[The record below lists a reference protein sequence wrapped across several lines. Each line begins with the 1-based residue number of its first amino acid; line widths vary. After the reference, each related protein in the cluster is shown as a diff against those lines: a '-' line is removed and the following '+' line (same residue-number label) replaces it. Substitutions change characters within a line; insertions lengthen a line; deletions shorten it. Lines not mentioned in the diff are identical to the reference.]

1 MVAALP
7 ATLGSAGVACSVV
20 PMEKI
25 ATGER
30 GGITAMRTV
39 VVRTEARWPGASPL
53 TQDKPPRL
61 RFGMLARKTP
71 RMGAAARFSMYETRP
86 WLRFYGKVPASLE
99 YPEVTLYEALA
110 ATAQRVPDA
119 IAWDFFGTRATY
131 RQLLA
136 DVDRCAAALAAEGLR
151 EGDRFLISMP
161 TTPQGVIAFYAANR
175 LGALP
180 ALIHPLSTAP
190 EITHF
195 LDATGAR
202 MALTLD
208 AFYGPLAAATPRKP
222 LERIVIARIPEYL
235 SPVKRLGFSA
245 TKGRRIPRVPAD
257 PRVRSWSAI
266 LAGVRGAAPRCT
278 TKTDDP
284 AAILFSGGTTGLPKG
299 IVLSNRNFIAQGL
312 QSASWTGLGGNDA
325 ILAILPLFHGFGLGV
340 CVNAAFMAGGKS
352 ILVPQFS
359 AEIVAKLLRSERPSV
374 LVGVPT
380 LFDALTKD
388 PSLARADLSCITACF
403 CGADTLPRA
412 VKERFEALV
421 AKGGGRVKLLE
432 GYGLTEAVT
441 GIMATPVTEY
451 REGSVGI
458 PFPDMLAKIVRPGT
472 LDEAPVGDEGEICV
486 AGPAVMLGYLDDP
499 EATAETL
506 KAHADGRTWLHTGDL
521 GRMDADGFFYFVVRL
536 KRMIKS
542 SGFNVYPA
550 QVEAVLREH
559 PAVAEACVIG
569 VPDPAQVERVAAC
582 VVARDA
588 AQAGPALEQA
598 LIAHCRERLI
608 KWSCPREVAFV
619 DALPLTK
626 VGKIDYR
633 ELQRRHEAK
642 ENS

>member
-1 MVAALP
+1 MDE
-7 ATLGSAGVACSVV
+7 S
-20 PMEKI
+20 
-25 ATGER
+25 
-30 GGITAMRTV
+30 
-39 VVRTEARWPGASPL
+39 
-53 TQDKPPRL
+53 
-61 RFGMLARKTP
+61 
-71 RMGAAARFSMYETRP
+71 RP
-86 WLRFYGKVPASLE
+86 WLRFYGKVPTTLE
-99 YPEVTLYEALA
+99 YPEITLYEALA
-110 ATAQRVPDA
+110 ATAQRVPAA
-119 IAWDFFGTRATY
+119 IAWSFFGTRSTY
-131 RQLLA
+131 ARLLA
-136 DVDRCAAALAAEGLR
+136 EVDRCAAALASEGLR
-151 EGDRFLISMP
+151 EGERFLISMP
-161 TTPQGVIAFYAANR
+161 TSPQGVIAFYAANR

-195 LDATGAR
+195 LDVTGAR

-208 AFYGPLAAATPRKP
+208 AFYGPLTTATPKKP
-222 LERIVIARIPEYL
+222 LTRIVIARIPEYL
-235 SPVKRLGFSA
+235 SPLKRLGFWA
-245 TKGRRIPRVPAD
+245 TKGRKIPPVPAD
-257 PRVRSWSAI
+257 SRVRSWSAI
-266 LAGVRGAAPRCT
+266 LAAVRGAAPRGAA
-278 TKTDDP
+278 KTDDP

-312 QSASWTGLGGNDA
+312 QSASWSGLGEQDA
-325 ILAILPLFHGFGLGV
+325 ILAILPIFHGFGLGV
-340 CVNAAFMAGGKS
+340 CINAAFMAGGKS

-359 AEIVAKLLRSERPSV
+359 ADIVAKLLRSERPSV

-388 PSLARADLSCITACF
+388 ASLASADLSCITACF

-421 AKGGGRVKLLE
+421 AKGGGHVKLLE

-441 GIMATPVTEY
+441 GIMATPLTEY

-458 PFPDMLAKIVRPGT
+458 PFPDMLAKIVKPGT
-472 LDEAPVGDEGEICV
+472 TDETPVGDEGEICV
-486 AGPAVMLGYLDDP
+486 AGPAVMLRYLDDP

-506 KAHADGRTWLHTGDL
+506 KVHADGRTWLHTGDL

-569 VPDPAQVERVAAC
+569 VPDPAQVERVKAC
-582 VVARDA
+582 VVLRDPA
-588 AQAGPALEQA
+588 LAGPALEDA

-608 KWSCPREVAFV
+608 KWSCPREVEFV

-633 ELQRRHEAK
+633 ALQRRHEAK
-642 ENS
+642 EKG